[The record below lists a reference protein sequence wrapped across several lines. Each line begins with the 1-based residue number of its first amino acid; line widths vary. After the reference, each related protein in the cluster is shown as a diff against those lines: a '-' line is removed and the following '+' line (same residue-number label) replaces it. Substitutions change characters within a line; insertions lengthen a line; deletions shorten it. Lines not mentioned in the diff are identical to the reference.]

1 LATFHVD
8 PDFTILFPKNRGYIA
23 SNQSDMNLNALIVED
38 DPVLQ
43 ILHQKALKA
52 LSIDSTIAGTGP
64 EAIQSLKSDQ
74 FDFVLMDINMPEQDG
89 LDAARW
95 IREEKNIQNRD
106 VLIFALTSFS
116 SPEHTKEIILSGMNE
131 HLKKPLDYGEL
142 KKLLEKY
149 FWSKTHR

>member
-1 LATFHVD
+1 
-8 PDFTILFPKNRGYIA
+8 
-23 SNQSDMNLNALIVED
+23 MNLNALIVED

-43 ILHQKALKA
+43 VLHQKALKT
-52 LSIDSTIAGTGP
+52 LSIDSTIAGTGT
-64 EAIQSLKSDQ
+64 EAIQSLKSNQ

-116 SPEHTKEIILSGMNE
+116 SPEHTKEIILAGMNE

>member
-1 LATFHVD
+1 
-8 PDFTILFPKNRGYIA
+8 
-23 SNQSDMNLNALIVED
+23 MNLKALIVED

-43 ILHQKALKA
+43 MLHQRALKA
-52 LSIDSTIAGTGP
+52 LSIDSKIAGTGV
-64 EAIQSLKSDQ
+64 EAIQELKNSE

-95 IREEKNIQNRD
+95 IRDERNFQSRD

-116 SPEHTKEIILSGMNE
+116 SAEHTKEIIRAGMNE
-131 HLKKPLDYGEL
+131 HLKKPLDPEEL

-149 FWSKTHR
+149 FWSRVPAH